1 MKAYKSYIDNITI
14 EPELQ
19 DKIINNVKQLSDEN
33 ISGENEMQ
41 KTTARKRNANAK
53 RFIGVAACAVLV
65 LLGAL
70 LIPGIISEVQAPG
83 SNNIAER
90 GNLVNGEIPA
100 NGTHELYA
108 LIFNSAEE
116 KMAGSRMIRDGYFG
130 WEKTKEQLA
139 VVFPNLSEILSTNES
154 EDKHISAFANYR
166 PDGSLEFAGIQESVI
181 DNEGQVFWMNV
192 QVAYDYIPDDMM
204 LFYCGET
211 TVSYVH
217 GIPVTAFVHVSMWDD
232 VFLRAD
238 FLIDNIAYRVTL
250 SGYNLEEG
258 KERITKIVNLLIVT
272 GPADL
277 SVLHNPIIPEM
288 VNEQLTLDEARQ
300 DIDFGMFVP
309 INVPENFEFSS
320 AIRVK
325 DNFTNNLMLFFNHD
339 VPWSFSHTLTWLIS
353 TPSEDDLQRLVS
365 VYDLYKFDVSLY
377 PIPWFE
383 TVPHEIADYFFNP
396 VFLASELTIETVQAR
411 TRLEDGRADVYP
423 EWRTDQFGVLFD
435 NVLVNI
441 SASGLPAEQVWEM
454 IRQFNRM

>member
-19 DKIINNVKQLSDEN
+19 DKMINNLKQLSDEN
-33 ISGENEMQ
+33 VSGESEMQ
-41 KTTARKRNANAK
+41 KNIVRKRNSNTK

-70 LIPGIISEVQAPG
+70 LIPGIINEVQAPG
-83 SNNIAER
+83 SNNLTGSEDLISR
-90 GNLVNGEIPA
+90 EIP
-100 NGTHELYA
+100 TDLHA
-108 LIFNSAEE
+108 LVFNPVDDM
-116 KMAGSRMIRDGYFG
+116 MAGSRVIRDGYFG
-130 WEKTKEQLA
+130 WEKTDEQLA
-139 VVFPNLSEILSTNES
+139 VVFPNLSAILSTNES
-154 EDKHISAFANYR
+154 EDKFISAFANYR

-192 QVAYDYIPDDMM
+192 QVAYDHIPDDMM
-204 LFYCGET
+204 LFDGGET

-258 KERITKIVNLLIVT
+258 KERITKIVNLLIVN

-277 SVLHNPIIPEM
+277 SVLHDPIIPEM
-288 VNEQLTLDEARQ
+288 INEHLTLDETKQ

-309 INVPENFEFSS
+309 INVPSEFEFSS
-320 AIRVK
+320 AIRTK
-325 DNFTNNLMLFFNHD
+325 DNMTNNLMIFFNHD

-353 TPSEDDLQRLVS
+353 TPTENDLQRLIS
-365 VYDLYKFDVSLY
+365 VDDVHKFDVSLY

-383 TVPHEIADYFFNP
+383 TVPREITDYFFNP
-396 VFLASELTIETVQAR
+396 VFRASELTLETVQAR
-411 TRLEDGRADVYP
+411 TRWEDGRVGVYP
-423 EWRTDQFGVLFD
+423 KWQTDNFGVLFD

-441 SASGLPAEQVWEM
+441 SANGLSAEQIWEM
-454 IRQFNRM
+454 IKNL